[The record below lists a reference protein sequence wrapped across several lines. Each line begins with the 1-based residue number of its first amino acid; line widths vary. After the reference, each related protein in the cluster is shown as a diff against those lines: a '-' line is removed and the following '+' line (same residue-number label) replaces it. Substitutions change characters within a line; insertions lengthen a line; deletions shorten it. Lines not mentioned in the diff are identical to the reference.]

1 MLALKLLLTPLLIGL
16 TSLAGRRWGPRV
28 SGWLIGLPLTSAP
41 VALFL
46 AFEQGRPFAAQ
57 AAQGILSGY
66 TSLAAFCAAYAWLS
80 FRAGWPACWLAGWS
94 AFFAVTLLLSQAL
107 LPLAPTVALVASA
120 LLLTLWRW
128 PREAALPGAPR
139 TSAWEIAARM
149 VIGAGFVFLL
159 TEAAPALGPRLSG
172 LLSPL
177 PIFATIFAIFTQRF
191 QGAPAA
197 RRLLSGVIV
206 SSFAAAIFFV
216 VVSALL
222 VPWGVPGAF
231 ATATGAALL
240 AQGAALWLSRHY
252 ARPAGAPTRP

>member
-16 TSLAGRRWGPRV
+16 TSLAGRRWGPGV

-46 AFEQGRPFAAQ
+46 AIEQSRLFAAQ
-57 AAQGILSGY
+57 AAQGVLSGY
-66 TSLAAFCAAYAWLS
+66 ISLAAFCAAYAWLS
-80 FRAGWPACWLAGWS
+80 FRAGWLACWLAGWG
-94 AFFAVTLLLSQAL
+94 AFFAITFLLNQAP
-107 LPLAPTVALVASA
+107 LPLPLTAALVASA
-120 LLLTLWRW
+120 LLLTLRLW
-128 PREAALPGAPR
+128 PREPARPATTR
-139 TSAWEIAARM
+139 TSAWEIVARM

-197 RRLLSGVIV
+197 RRLLSGVV
-206 SSFAAAIFFV
+206 LSSFAAAIFFV

-222 VPWGVPGAF
+222 VPWGVLGAF
-231 ATATGAALL
+231 AVATGAALL
-240 AQGAALWLSRHY
+240 TQGAALWLSRRY
-252 ARPAGAPTRP
+252 ARPAGAPAGP